1 MLRGYR
7 TLPGRL
13 GHPRS
18 PRTAQDVGHV
28 AGEVLATVIQKAY
41 DGSHASGT
49 AGSPKI
55 PPQEPTMADSTID
68 TVTEAARDAFY
79 VSIGAAVLAFQKLQV
94 QRVGLTKTIKSQ
106 LDDAQGTALEARL
119 ETVLAQ
125 IEDKLPG
132 QARELVKQAR
142 DLVARAA

>member
-1 MLRGYR
+1 
-7 TLPGRL
+7 
-13 GHPRS
+13 
-18 PRTAQDVGHV
+18 
-28 AGEVLATVIQKAY
+28 
-41 DGSHASGT
+41 
-49 AGSPKI
+49 
-55 PPQEPTMADSTID
+55 MADSTID